1 MKKSIFIGAL
11 ALITLAACQ
20 NESNELQNEV
30 QKTEEAQRRAG
41 SNANEADLLN
51 SVKRASGY
59 DSRRTPYIVCHT
71 DWTALQGTS
80 CVINGDGIYQVT
92 WTNGFEINSNGQT
105 VPATIYTPTKVTSCG
120 C

>member
-20 NESNELQNEV
+20 NESNEVSLNHE
-30 QKTEEAQRRAG
+30 KKSHENLSKG
-41 SNANEADLLN
+41 ANEADLLA
-51 SVKRASGY
+51 SVISIIPAGAQGKPA
-59 DSRRTPYIVCHT
+59 PYIVCHT
-71 DWTALQGTS
+71 DWTAHQGTS

-92 WTNGFEINSNGQT
+92 WTNGFGINSNGQT
-105 VPATIYTPTKVTSCG
+105 VPATIYTPTAVTSCG